1 MTPEERTALVERV
14 CCQLA
19 AMSGLALEPPPAAP
33 MAEAGPVQASQI
45 DHTLLKPEATPE
57 QIERLC
63 DEARREQFASV
74 CVNPLYVALCARLL
88 ADSPVAVCS
97 VIGFPLGATSSA
109 AKNCEAQQALDDGAR
124 ELDMVLAV
132 GLLKAGRYTDVL
144 DDIRGVVD
152 ICHERGALCK
162 VILETVLLDDEEK
175 VAACLLAAHAGAD
188 FVKTSTGFAAGGAT
202 PHDVALM
209 RRAVGAALGV
219 KASGG
224 IRSAETARA
233 MLAAGAS
240 RIGAS
245 ASIALLAAAES

>member
-14 CCQLA
+14 CSQLA
-19 AMSGLALEPPPAAP
+19 ATSGLALVPPPAHEPPPAALV
-33 MAEAGPVQASQI
+33 AGQI

-63 DEARREQFASV
+63 DEARRYQFASV
-74 CVNPLYVALCARLL
+74 CVNPLYVALGARLL
-88 ADSPVAVCS
+88 AESSVAVCS

-109 AKNCEAQQALDDGAR
+109 AKVCEARQALDDGAR

-132 GLLKAGRYTDVL
+132 GLLKAGRYAEVFA
-144 DDIRGVVD
+144 DIRHVVAA
-152 ICHERGALCK
+152 CHERGALCK
-162 VILETVLLDDEEK
+162 VILETVLLDDDEK

-202 PHDVALM
+202 THDVALM
-209 RRAVGAALGV
+209 RRAVGAAVGV

-245 ASIALLAAAES
+245 ASIHLLAAAS